1 MNSIYL
7 HCPYKIYKENIGVLD
22 TIRENAKVGDK
33 IIMVEESASLK
44 EMEDILKSMG
54 YKVIIYK
61 SIYNKLGVLY
71 EAQIASII
79 KGCDKFIGVLGRYD
93 LPSLPF
99 LTAAKYIEKK
109 NIIIKVL

>member
-7 HCPYKIYKENIGVLD
+7 HCPYKIYKEHIGVLNL
-22 TIRENAKVGDK
+22 IRENAKVGDK
-33 IIMVEESASLK
+33 IIMVEEYVPLK
-44 EMEDILKSMG
+44 DIENTLMNMG
-54 YKVIIYK
+54 YKVVIYK
-61 SIYNKLGVLY
+61 SIYGKMGVLY
-71 EAQIASII
+71 EAQVASLMRN
-79 KGCDKFIGVLGRYD
+79 CDKFIGVLGRYD

>member
-7 HCPYKIYKENIGVLD
+7 HCPYKIYKENIEVLNI
-22 TIRENAKVGDK
+22 IRENAKVGDK
-33 IIMVEESASLK
+33 IIMIEEYISLK
-44 EMEDILKSMG
+44 DIENTLKNMG
-54 YKVIIYK
+54 YKVLIYK
-61 SIYNKLGVLY
+61 SIYSRLGVLY
-71 EAQIASII
+71 EAQVSSLMRN
-79 KGCDKFIGVLGRYD
+79 CDKFIGVLGRYD